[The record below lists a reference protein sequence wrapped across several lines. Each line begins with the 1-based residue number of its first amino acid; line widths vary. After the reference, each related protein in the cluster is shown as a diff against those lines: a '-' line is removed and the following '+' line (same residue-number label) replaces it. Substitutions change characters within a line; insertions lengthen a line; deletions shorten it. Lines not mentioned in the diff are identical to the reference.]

1 MVFLPQQT
9 PAADKGIVLSGCYEY
24 NSHLDSQ
31 TPKTTQYKF
40 LVALDGCSWIIDY
53 CKMSPTKMDADN
65 LRVIASCDGTNTYIV
80 HLPSGNSEVH
90 AGTYPYCSEVHPEYI
105 WMAFESRCVF
115 DRSEGI
121 AKLPLPVDIGIFSR
135 SDYFCHYRWIMAS
148 DGTPDKLVF
157 LHGSSFFSRD
167 HETGEVRKTQLTGP
181 FAGGYMLAVGQW
193 VNKTNINGTLIPTD
207 FLFTG
212 FGPKYNAANSNDLS
226 RKFSFRCVITNIAFT
241 DIPRIP
247 QNLPI
252 NAHVTDRRF
261 TQMGYSYVMWFFDV
275 SSG

>member
-1 MVFLPQQT
+1 
-9 PAADKGIVLSGCYEY
+9 
-24 NSHLDSQ
+24 
-31 TPKTTQYKF
+31 
-40 LVALDGCSWIIDY
+40 
-53 CKMSPTKMDADN
+53 
-65 LRVIASCDGTNTYIV
+65 
-80 HLPSGNSEVH
+80 
-90 AGTYPYCSEVHPEYI
+90 
-105 WMAFESRCVF
+105 
-115 DRSEGI
+115 
-121 AKLPLPVDIGIFSR
+121 
-135 SDYFCHYRWIMAS
+135 MAS

-226 RKFSFRCVITNIAFT
+226 RIFSFRCVITNIAFT

-247 QNLPI
+247 QILPT

-261 TQMGYSYVMWFFDV
+261 TQMGYSYVRYVVTNGLWPSLENSYIQQLLVHAPRFTEEDEALAELGIRQIGDMASPNQKKQRQEKAKWLFLIILFFP
-275 SSG
+275 SIYFCARILQAQKHNKNKWQ